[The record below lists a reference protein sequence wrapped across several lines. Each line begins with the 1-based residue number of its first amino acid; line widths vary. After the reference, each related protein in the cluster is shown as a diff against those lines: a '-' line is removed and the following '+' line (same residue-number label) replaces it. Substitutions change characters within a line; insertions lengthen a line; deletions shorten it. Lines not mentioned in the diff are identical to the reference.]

1 LQNIG
6 VVALPRRGKPR
17 LYSECHVVTFG
28 LLAPDFCTLHAQPL
42 IVQDKACYPCIPCVP
57 GVRAMFNSETGE
69 SEVVETW
76 QRFVQGLL
84 GVLFLIGAGIMAHY
98 YAPPETAGLEQQVHQ
113 LTREV
118 ADMQRDQSFSAATVD
133 DARESVAY
141 IYGIYHVSGRPQS
154 FRARVAGTGFVVAT
168 GLLATNRHVAEP
180 WFGDREIAVELRRGG
195 LPVLE
200 KLEAYFP
207 GSPMPVRLETAAV
220 SEHGDLAV
228 LRMEATAFTKKLRPL
243 TLSRTVPHVGES
255 VSVLAYPMGV
265 TGMVAKSPALVYER
279 LSSHPDNADTAGELA
294 ALSLIRPSATFG
306 HIGDVSGDKLIY
318 DAPTARGGSGGPVL
332 NLRGEVV
339 GINSAYIDGF
349 SGGTLGI
356 TAAELGP
363 LLEVA
368 KRVALETAAIAPLR
382 P

>member
-1 LQNIG
+1 M
-6 VVALPRRGKPR
+6 
-17 LYSECHVVTFG
+17 S
-28 LLAPDFCTLHAQPL
+28 
-42 IVQDKACYPCIPCVP
+42 
-57 GVRAMFNSETGE
+57 NSDSVENRGE

-84 GVLFLIGAGIMAHY
+84 GVLGLLALVGAGLMAHY

-113 LTREV
+113 LSRQV
-118 ADMQRDQSFSAATVD
+118 ADMEREQSFSSAAVD
-133 DARESVAY
+133 NARESVAY
-141 IYGIYHVSGRPQS
+141 IYGIYHVSGGAQS
-154 FRARVAGTGFVVAT
+154 FRARVSGTGFVVAP

-180 WFGDREIAVELRRGG
+180 WYGDREVTAALRQGG
-195 LPVLE
+195 SPVLE
-200 KLEAYFP
+200 TLVAYFP
-207 GSPMPVRLETAAV
+207 GSPLPVKLETAVVAT
-220 SEHGDLAV
+220 HGDLAV
-228 LRMEATAFTKKLRPL
+228 VRIETTPFTKKLRPL
-243 TLSRTVPHVGES
+243 TLSQTLPHVGES

-265 TGMVAKSPALVYER
+265 TGMVAKSPAIVYER

-306 HIGDVSGDKLIY
+306 HIGDVTGDKLIY

-356 TAAELGP
+356 TAAELRP
-363 LLEVA
+363 LMEAA
-368 KRVALETAAIAPLR
+368 KHAALETAAEESGVRSQVSSLR
-382 P
+382 

>member
-1 LQNIG
+1 
-6 VVALPRRGKPR
+6 
-17 LYSECHVVTFG
+17 
-28 LLAPDFCTLHAQPL
+28 
-42 IVQDKACYPCIPCVP
+42 
-57 GVRAMFNSETGE
+57 MFNSDRGE

-84 GVLFLIGAGIMAHY
+84 GVLALVGAGVMAHY
-98 YAPPETAGLEQQVHQ
+98 YAPPETTGLEQQVHQ
-113 LTREV
+113 LSRQV
-118 ADMQRDQSFSAATVD
+118 ADLERQKSVSAAAVN

-141 IYGIYHVSGRPQS
+141 IYGIYHLSGRAQG
-154 FRARVAGTGFVVAT
+154 FRARVSGTGFVVAP

-180 WFGDREIAVELRRGG
+180 WYGDREVAVALRQGG

-207 GSPMPVRLETAAV
+207 GSPLPVKLETAVLAK
-220 SEHGDLAV
+220 HGELAV
-228 LRMEATAFTKKLRPL
+228 LRFETTAFTKKLRPL
-243 TLSRTVPHVGES
+243 TLSQAQPHVGES

-265 TGMVAKSPALVYER
+265 TGMVAKSPAIVYER
-279 LSSHPDNADTAGELA
+279 LSSHPDDADTAGELA

-306 HIGDVSGDKLIY
+306 HIGDVTGDKLIY

-356 TAAELGP
+356 TAAELRP
-363 LLEVA
+363 LLETA
-368 KRVALETAAIAPLR
+368 KHAASETAAEESGVGSQVPGVRQNASTLH
-382 P
+382 

>member
-1 LQNIG
+1 
-6 VVALPRRGKPR
+6 
-17 LYSECHVVTFG
+17 
-28 LLAPDFCTLHAQPL
+28 
-42 IVQDKACYPCIPCVP
+42 
-57 GVRAMFNSETGE
+57 MFNSDSGE
-69 SEVVETW
+69 SELVETW

-84 GVLFLIGAGIMAHY
+84 GMLALVGALVMAHY

-113 LTREV
+113 LSRQV
-118 ADMQRDQSFSAATVD
+118 ADLERQQSVSSSAVN

-141 IYGIYHVSGRPQS
+141 IYGVYHVSGHAQS
-154 FRARVAGTGFVVAT
+154 FRARVAGTGFVVAP

-180 WFGDREIAVELRRGG
+180 WYGDREVAAALRRGG
-195 LPVLE
+195 SPVLE

-207 GSPMPVRLETAAV
+207 GSPLPVKLETAVVAT
-220 SEHGDLAV
+220 HGDLAV
-228 LRMEATAFTKKLRPL
+228 LRLEATAFTKKLRPL
-243 TLSRTVPHVGES
+243 TLSETPAHVGES

-265 TGMVAKSPALVYER
+265 TGMVAKSPAVVYER
-279 LSSHPDNADTAGELA
+279 LSSHPDNAETAGELA

-306 HIGDVSGDKLIY
+306 HIGDVTGDKLIY

-356 TAAELGP
+356 TAAELRP
-363 LLEVA
+363 LMETA
-368 KRVALETAAIAPLR
+368 KRAALETAAQESGLGSQASGRTNLLSTEN
-382 P
+382 